1 MGNNNNFRHTAQPQA
16 QVNVA
21 PAKAGNKVVN
31 KRNCIIVGAAAITF
45 ATGVGIYKWCKK
57 KCTKKAEEPA
67 SAPAEQATQ
76 A

>member
-16 QVNVA
+16 NVA

-57 KCTKKAEEPA
+57 KICTKKAEEPA
-67 SAPAEQATQ
+67 APAAGQA
-76 A
+76 